1 MSQLMGDRIK
11 QCRLRAHMTQEELG
25 NRLGV
30 QKSAIRKYEKGVV
43 DNIPRSR
50 IALMADL
57 FGVDPVWLMGFED
70 EEYNPDGI
78 DSKEIR
84 LMQDVADTFGNAA
97 RDCLIRFYKLDD
109 VDQGKVIERMD
120 TMLEADKYQKDEEL
134 QAN

>member
-1 MSQLMGDRIK
+1 
-11 QCRLRAHMTQEELG
+11 
-25 NRLGV
+25 
-30 QKSAIRKYEKGVV
+30 
-43 DNIPRSR
+43 
-50 IALMADL
+50 MADL